1 MASSAQAGI
10 DELCERGLAEGILD
24 QATVDAIA
32 QRFAPHPAGAEREA
46 KMRRFLDSMVFR
58 DDLSH
63 VVRDLKSRPELNG
76 LRAVVTGASELSKD
90 SKTLRYPT
98 RVLLQGEGREER
110 MLLRPWNLAPQRP
123 GAGAPEPVEEGGGEG
138 SESGEGGDEADGEEA
153 IEEEDFGEDTE
164 DLEEAE
170 VLDVVKCVSEDD
182 ICSALKSRPKLSLQ
196 RVQRTIYRA
205 TRICERFYYGPGGPT
220 GLDATVAKRIG
231 YLQHVFNGSADKLS
245 FWLLN
250 MVQCGSPDD
259 INPHT
264 GEEMHLVQCN
274 SIQQMA
280 LWVRTGCT
288 PRDASPPPALLKRVL
303 VPSHMGY

>member
-1 MASSAQAGI
+1 
-10 DELCERGLAEGILD
+10 
-24 QATVDAIA
+24 
-32 QRFAPHPAGAEREA
+32 
-46 KMRRFLDSMVFR
+46 MRRLLDHMMFR
-58 DDLSH
+58 DNLTH

-90 SKTLRYPT
+90 GTTLRYPT
-98 RVLLQGEGREER
+98 HVQGGPGREEC
-110 MLLRPWNLAPQRP
+110 MLLRPWNLAPRRP
-123 GAGAPEPVEEGGGEG
+123 GDVEPEPVEEPVE
-138 SESGEGGDEADGEEA
+138 EPAEEPAEGEEDDGREV

-164 DLEEAE
+164 DLEAR
-170 VLDVVKCVSEDD
+170 VLDVVKVSEDD
-182 ICSALKSRPKLSLQ
+182 IRAALECRPKLSL
-196 RVQRTIYRA
+196 RRLQRTIYRA
-205 TRICERFYYGPGGPT
+205 TCICECFYYGPGGPD
-220 GLDATVAKRIG
+220 GLDPKVAKRIG

-274 SIQQMA
+274 SIQQLA

-288 PRDASPPPALLKRVL
+288 PRDATPPPALLKRVL
-303 VPSHMGY
+303 MPSHMGY